1 MSAAPARPRPLI
13 DALLPLAALAI
24 ALMLFS
30 LFVALEGQA
39 PLEVLETIFA
49 GAFGD
54 AFGWQNT
61 LLRAAPLI
69 LTGLAVALP
78 ARAGLVIIGGEGALA
93 FGALGAAAVAVPLAG
108 SPNLLL
114 WLAMALAGMLAG
126 GVLIGFAGAL
136 RQWRGVNETISSL
149 LLSYIAVALMNHFVE
164 GPLRDP
170 ASLNKP
176 STYPLAPEAML
187 GALPGL
193 DVHVGLAVGVVCALL
208 AWVFLRFT
216 VWGFAVRVVGG
227 NPRAAAMAGLAVTPW
242 VIGLCAAGGAMAGLA
257 GMIEVAAVHGACNA
271 SVLVGYGHA
280 GILIAFI
287 ARQNPL
293 AVVPAAILIGGIGA
307 AGSLLQRR
315 LDMPD
320 ATVLVLQGIL
330 FVVLIAIE
338 TLRGH
343 AWRLPQ
349 LATPRRSPTPALA
362 AKTDVSV

>member
-1 MSAAPARPRPLI
+1 MTPAPARPSPLI
-13 DALLPLAALAI
+13 DALLPVFALIVALAV
-24 ALMLFS
+24 FS
-30 LFVALEGQA
+30 IFVALEGQA
-39 PLEVLETIFA
+39 PGEVLLTIFA

-78 ARAGLVIIGGEGALA
+78 ARAGLVIIGGEGAFAL
-93 FGALGAAAVAVPLAG
+93 GALGAAAVAIPLAG
-108 SPNLLL
+108 SPNWLL
-114 WLAMALAGMLAG
+114 WSGMALGGMLAG
-126 GVLIGFAGAL
+126 GLLIGLSGWL

-176 STYPLAPEAML
+176 STPALAPEAML
-187 GALPGL
+187 GNLPGL
-193 DVHVGLAVGVVCALL
+193 DVHVGLAIGILCALL
-208 AWVFLRFT
+208 AWAVMRFT
-216 VWGFAVRVVGG
+216 VWGFAIRVVGG

-242 VIGLCAAGGAMAGLA
+242 IVGLCASGGAMAGLA

-287 ARQNPL
+287 ARHNPI
-293 AVVPAAILIGGIGA
+293 AVIPAAILIGGIGA

-320 ATVLVLQGIL
+320 ATVLVLQGML

-338 TLRGH
+338 SLRGR
-343 AWRLPQ
+343 AWRLPR
-349 LATPRRSPTPALA
+349 LAGRKISRQTVEPAMED
-362 AKTDVSV
+362 AK

>member
-1 MSAAPARPRPLI
+1 MNPARPRPLI
-13 DALLPLAALAI
+13 DALLPLAALVI
-24 ALMLFS
+24 ALLLFS
-30 LFVALEGQA
+30 LFVAFEGQA
-39 PLEVLETIFA
+39 PGEVLETIFA

-61 LLRAAPLI
+61 LVRAAPLI

-93 FGALGAAAVAVPLAG
+93 LGALAAAAIAVPLANA
-108 SPNLLL
+108 PHIVL
-114 WLAMALAGMLAG
+114 WIGMALAGMLAG
-126 GVLIGFAGAL
+126 GALIGFAGAL

-176 STYPLAPEAML
+176 STLPIAPEAML
-187 GALPGL
+187 GNLPGI
-193 DVHVGLAVGVVCALL
+193 DVHVGLAIGIVCAVL
-208 AWVFLRFT
+208 AWIFLRFT
-216 VWGFAVRVVGG
+216 VWGFSVRVVGG

-242 VIGLCAAGGAMAGLA
+242 VIGLTAAGGSMAGLA
-257 GMIEVAAVHGACNA
+257 GMVEVAAVHGACNA

-293 AVVPAAILIGGIGA
+293 AVIPAAILIGGIGA

-338 TLRGH
+338 TLRGRL
-343 AWRLPQ
+343 WRVPSLRP
-349 LATPRRSPTPALA
+349 ATVVDPTARA
-362 AKTDVSV
+362 GA